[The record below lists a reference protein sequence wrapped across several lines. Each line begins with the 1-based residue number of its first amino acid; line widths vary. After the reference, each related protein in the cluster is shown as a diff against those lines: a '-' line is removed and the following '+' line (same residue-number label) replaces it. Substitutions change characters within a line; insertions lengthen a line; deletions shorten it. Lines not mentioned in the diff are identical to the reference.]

1 MTSVLKTSLDNMR
14 NSTKANASVVIDEA
28 KAAKSHY
35 DGMWATL
42 HRAIGD
48 YYIPQNSAI
57 NTLKTPDTAGWT
69 EGIFDTTAV
78 HAAQTFTAGC
88 YDYMLSGEF
97 FDFEAPKKDGV
108 SNPIAKDWYHKC
120 AEIVLELINE
130 SNWALK
136 IQEHLQDRNTFGTAN
151 IDLEQGKNG
160 TLYSFATTQ
169 VGKFFPQSN
178 DDGYIDTMFYC
189 YDWTAKKIVDKFGE
203 DNVSSDVMD
212 AYKDDSRKAK
222 EKFKLWRKVAPRPLK
237 AREAGKIDALNKE
250 FESVWVEEKAK
261 HVLYESGYD
270 EQPFVGSRFAQ
281 WGDEEFG
288 WSPAILIMPSV
299 RTLQDIMKSL
309 VTIGEISVWPRTMVP
324 DTLKDVIQWEAG
336 GVTVYPD
343 SSANAPQ
350 VWGEPRGYAEGKDL
364 VTDFRE
370 MIKDAYHVDLFKA
383 LAERTKTMT
392 ATEVLE
398 LVQEK
403 LVNFRPTFARFTSET
418 LDTLLQRMFKMA
430 FRDGRFP
437 PVPPE
442 VIVESNGELSI
453 PEPRPTYVSKIARAM
468 RALENKST
476 LDFLQQVA
484 FLLEVDP
491 MLLYD
496 NYNLDAMMRGFG
508 DNNSLPTEYKRPEK
522 QRNEIRAARQQQA
535 EQQQAMEM
543 AKQGSEAARNLGQV
557 PAGARKEF
565 ADAIDV

>member
-1 MTSVLKTSLDNMR
+1 MAR
-14 NSTKANASVVIDEA
+14 NPTKANATDVVDEA
-28 KAAKSHY
+28 RAAKSSY
-35 DGMWATL
+35 DGMWSSL

-48 YYIPQNSAI
+48 YYIPQKSAI
-57 NTLKTPDTAGWT
+57 NTLKTPDSAGWT
-69 EGIFDTTAV
+69 DGIFDTTAV
-78 HAAQTFTAGC
+78 HAAQTFSAGC
-88 YDYMLSGEF
+88 YDFMLSGEF

-108 SNPIAKDWYHKC
+108 AHPVARDWYHQC

-151 IDLEQGKNG
+151 IDLEKGKK
-160 TLYSFATTQ
+160 TLYSFGTTA

-178 DDGYIDTMFYC
+178 DDGYIDTMFYM
-189 YDWTAKKIVDKFGE
+189 YEWTPKKLVDRFGE
-203 DNVSSDVMD
+203 DNVSSEVLMAHRDLHQ
-212 AYKDDSRKAK
+212 KNTAK
-222 EKFKLWRKVAPRPLK
+222 FTVWRKVAPRK
-237 AREAGKIDALNKE
+237 IRESGKIDALNKE
-250 FESVWVEEKAK
+250 FESVWVEDKSK
-261 HVLYESGYD
+261 QVLFESGYD
-270 EQPFVGSRFAQ
+270 EQNFVGSRFAQ

-309 VTIGEISVWPRTMVP
+309 VAIGEISVFPRTMVP

-343 SSANAPQ
+343 STKNEPQ
-350 VWGEPRGYAEGKDL
+350 VWGEPSGYSEGKDL
-364 VTDFRE
+364 VADFRE

-392 ATEVLE
+392 ATEVME

-418 LDTLLQRMFKMA
+418 LDPLLQRMFKMA

-453 PEPRPTYVSKIARAM
+453 PEPAPIYVSKIARAL
-468 RALENKST
+468 RVLENKTT
-476 LDFLQQVA
+476 LDFLQQA
-484 FLLEVDP
+484 AMILEMTQDPTLLS
-491 MLLYD
+491 D
-496 NYNLDAMMRGFG
+496 NYDLDAMLRGLG
-508 DNNSLPTEYKRPEK
+508 DNSSLPTEYKRPEK
-522 QRNEIRAARQQQA
+522 DRDEMRAARQ
-535 EQQQAMEM
+535 EQQQAMQAAEM
-543 AKQGSEAARNLGQV
+543 AKTTSEAAKNVGSI
-557 PAGARKEF
+557 PPEARQEF

>member
-1 MTSVLKTSLDNMR
+1 
-14 NSTKANASVVIDEA
+14 
-28 KAAKSHY
+28 
-35 DGMWATL
+35 L

-57 NTLKTPDTAGWT
+57 NVIKAPSSEDWT
-69 EGIFDTTAV
+69 EGLYDTTAI

-108 SNPIAKDWYHKC
+108 AHPIAKDWYHRC

-136 IQEHLQDRNTFGTAN
+136 IQEHLQDRNTFGTAS
-151 IDLEQGKNG
+151 IDLEKGKKALFSFG
-160 TLYSFATTQ
+160 TTR
-169 VGKFFPQSN
+169 VGHFFPQSD
-178 DDGYIDTMFYC
+178 DDGYIDTMFYE
-189 YDWTAKKIVDKFGE
+189 YRWTAKKIVDRFGL
-203 DNVSSDVMD
+203 DNVSSEVAQ
-212 AYKDDSRKAK
+212 AYSDDKQKAT
-222 EKFKLWRKVAPRPLK
+222 KLFTVWRKIGK
-237 AREAGKIDALNKE
+237 RESNKRESGKIDALNKE
-250 FESVWVEEKAK
+250 YESVWVEEEAK

-281 WGDEEFG
+281 WGDDDFG
-288 WSPAILIMPSV
+288 WSPAVLILPTV
-299 RTLQDIMKSL
+299 RTLNDVLKSL
-309 VTIGEISVWPRTMVP
+309 VTLGEIKVWPRTMVP
-324 DTLKDVIQWEAG
+324 DNLKDVIAWEAG

-343 SSANAPQ
+343 STNNPPQ
-350 VWGEPRGYAEGKDL
+350 VWGDNAGDYATGKDL
-364 VTDFRE
+364 VVEFRE
-370 MIKDAYHVDLFKA
+370 MVKDAYHVDLFKA
-383 LAERTKTMT
+383 LAERTKAMT

-418 LDTLLQRMFKMA
+418 LDPLLSRMFSMA
-430 FRDGRFP
+430 FREGRFP

-442 VIVESNGELSI
+442 VVIEENGQYSI

-476 LDFLQQVA
+476 LDFFQQAA
-484 FLLEVDP
+484 FLLDLDP
-491 MLLYD
+491 MLLSD
-496 NYNLDAMMRGFG
+496 NYDLDGMLRGLG

-522 QRNEIRAARQQQA
+522 ERDEIRAARQKQIEAQQA
-535 EQQQAMEM
+535 AEL
-543 AKQGSEAARNLGQV
+543 AKTGSEAARNVGQI
-557 PAGARKEF
+557 PEAARQDF